1 MAPRHG
7 ASLVRHER
15 GRTSLLEAYA
25 WGTVIAIRTAQVLIV
40 NVGGVRS
47 ANTTP
52 TCGWASLPP
61 ESCSGKYTTSRNE
74 APGAEEKH
82 LPSAAFAESSTRRFS
97 RAGRPRCETAGS
109 VPPCLRLPLPRSAP

>member
-25 WGTVIAIRTAQVLIV
+25 SGTVIAIRTAQVLIV

-52 TCGWASLPP
+52 AQGGWAPMPP
-61 ESCSGKYTTSRNE
+61 ESCSGKYTASRNE
-74 APGAEEKH
+74 APGAEERH
-82 LPSAAFAESSTRRFS
+82 LPKAAFAESSTRRFS
-97 RAGRPRCETAGS
+97 RA
-109 VPPCLRLPLPRSAP
+109 